1 MQSMKKIL
9 MVWIFSVVAFA
20 QQAMEV
26 SDIVITDLG
35 NGLLQI
41 SVQVKNTSNKTVSEV
56 TGYLDIYDNSGNVAE
71 TQELSIVLNS
81 DIPLKPHQNASR
93 SAIITQRP
101 HMSGTVRFRIT
112 TLRFFGEQNVYLI
125 CPACGELIQK
135 D

>member
-1 MQSMKKIL
+1 MKKIL

-26 SDIVITDLG
+26 SDIVVTDLG

-81 DIPLKPHQNASR
+81 DIPLKPHQNA
-93 SAIITQRP
+93 
-101 HMSGTVRFRIT
+101 
-112 TLRFFGEQNVYLI
+112 
-125 CPACGELIQK
+125 
-135 D
+135 